1 MSQKSDPALERA
13 RAAKPAAEKIFT
25 DLLGSVAIG
34 ITRAGGTYGLKVN
47 LTKAP
52 APTIDLP
59 STVNGV
65 PVHVEVTGPITKR
78 TPPKS

>member
-1 MSQKSDPALERA
+1 MSQESDAALEKV

-25 DLLGSVAIG
+25 DLLGEVSIG
-34 ITRAGGTYGLKVN
+34 ITRVKGTYGLKVN

-52 APTIDLP
+52 PSKIDLP
-59 STVNGV
+59 ATVDGV